1 MKRINANVCELC
13 GAETDDLQIHHVRK
27 LKDVVKK
34 YRKHGKPVPS
44 WVQTMSV
51 INHLPAP

>member
-34 YRKHGKPVPS
+34 YRKHASLFPVGYRR
-44 WVQTMSV
+44 
-51 INHLPAP
+51 